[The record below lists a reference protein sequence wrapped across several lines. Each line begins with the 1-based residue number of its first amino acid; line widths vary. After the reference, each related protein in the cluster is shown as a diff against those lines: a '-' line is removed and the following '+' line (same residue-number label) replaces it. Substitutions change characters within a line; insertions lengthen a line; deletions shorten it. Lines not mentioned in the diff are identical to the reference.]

1 MIMNRLT
8 MLEGNQTLYA
18 RYVEEQGRMVNVRL
32 ERMEEDIG
40 RLGGTVSTRVE
51 SNMFHILIL
60 DA

>member
-1 MIMNRLT
+1 